1 MIQMLQLTYVPTW
14 KGGWDLAGGPESRKL
29 SQSGTLAEKRP
40 GQRNTC
46 SRWIGYS
53 RSAAEAV
60 FGKDFPYESAVHCG
74 SWCAHGHG
82 GHRLRRGVSPSA
94 TFRTNDFP
102 DKFRARAGNHV

>member
-1 MIQMLQLTYVPTW
+1 MIQILYLTYVSTW
-14 KGGWDLAGGPESRKL
+14 KGGWDLAGGPESQNL
-29 SQSGTLAEKRP
+29 SQSDTRRGNQQL
-40 GQRNTC
+40 TC
-46 SRWIGYS
+46 SWWIGYS

-102 DKFRARAGNHV
+102 DQFRASSGNHV